1 MSELSRSDAE
11 HLYKI
16 LVGDLPI
23 CGCGNP
29 ETAYEL
35 VHKMLGLAPFY
46 ERSWNEIA
54 DPIGTAGACYIV
66 LGALD
71 AAGLMEHGGG
81 IGGSWLTP
89 KGEWC
94 LNALNL
100 GGTMRELSDRFDS
113 IGFPHEGKDCSD
125 RCWVREA

>member
-1 MSELSRSDAE
+1 MQ

-16 LVGDLPI
+16 LVGDLPA

-29 ETAYEL
+29 ETAYKL
-35 VHKMLGLAPFY
+35 VHDLLRLAPFY
-46 ERSWNEIA
+46 EHSYDEIA
-54 DPIGTAGACYIV
+54 GLIGTPGAYHIV

-71 AAGLMEHGGG
+71 HAHLIEHGSG

-94 LNALNL
+94 LGALDAVVDL
-100 GGTMRELSDRFDS
+100 DDLFEG
-113 IGFPHEGKDCSD
+113 IGFPHEGDDCTEA
-125 RCWVREA
+125 CWMDTPSERAS